1 MITQDYKFPFKC
13 RLSLNPLIKFWEGL
27 LAQGECGLGSMADTI
42 RTKLTSASELRE
54 PIEDLAILEKHQCL
68 LDLLM
73 TMVFPPAFWETDCA
87 AAFVPFQFTS
97 VYATPAFKHLFKME
111 GRDFIPHFNIDI
123 QEWHWGKTIKAN
135 ILILRQFYGGDL
147 DWQYN
152 LTADAKCPRTGL
164 ARYFNI
170 SLDPKFL
177 EIKALKEPRP
187 LTEADRA
194 RLLANVTD
202 LAAWQELIPPENF
215 EFHGFGV
222 FRGTDVT
229 ASQMISALRGD
240 LFEDEA
246 IFQRAGFASLQE
258 KLQTYLQEPDID
270 LGLAAIRDEQIFLLP
285 YGPKRLE
292 KSCVL
297 ENTAAYQKSEF
308 KGSLFTRVMDLRAPL
323 VIEDLEN
330 CPDCTSLEQ
339 GLLQKGYKSVYVA
352 PLQYQDQLL
361 GTLVLK
367 SKRTGA
373 LNSLNAAYLVP
384 VLPLFAMALNRS
396 LDQLNQRI
404 QTVIKEECTAIHPSV
419 EWRFQKAALNY
430 IQNREEGVTGLEP
443 IAFPEVYPLF
453 GVSDIR
459 TSSDHRNAAIQADL
473 IEHLG
478 MAKEILLLAH
488 KHRELPILPSF
499 AHSIDKHVAG
509 LELGLSAGD
518 ETTKPY
524 FIRSVIEPMFDQLAT
539 FAPEVNA
546 KIAAYRAGLDP
557 QKQTVY
563 RSRSQFEE
571 SLKLINETVAAFL
584 DQEEARAQGYFPH
597 YFEKRKTDGVE
608 HTIYIGA
615 SMVEDGNFCR
625 MYLRNLRLWQL
636 MVMCEVVRLT
646 EGLKDRLTM
655 PLETTHLILVQD
667 SPLSIRFSPDER
679 HFEVEGAYD
688 IRHEIIKKRIDKAV
702 IKATSERLTQPGMI
716 AIVYSN
722 RQEAAEYLDYLDY
735 LQSIGYLTDGIED
748 VELQDLQGAQG
759 LNALRVT
766 VDLEATRPMQQPL
779 PEIATAAVQALPKRD
794 HAAST
799 KKPRPLRK
807 SQAG

>member
-1 MITQDYKFPFKC
+1 MISQNNKFPFKC

-27 LAQGECGLGSMADTI
+27 LAQGQCGLGTMASTI
-42 RTKLTSASELRE
+42 RGKLESAPELRE
-54 PIEDLAILEKHQCL
+54 PIDDLAILEKHQCL

-73 TMVFPPAFWETDCA
+73 TVVFPPAFQENDCA

-97 VYATPAFKHLFKME
+97 VYATPAFQRLFKME
-111 GRDFIPHFNIDI
+111 GRNFIPHFNVTP
-123 QEWHWGKTIKAN
+123 QEWDWGKTLKAN
-135 ILILRQFYGGDL
+135 ILILRQFYGGEL

-152 LTADAKCPRTGL
+152 LIADTTCPRTGL

-177 EIKALKEPRP
+177 EIKAVKKPRP
-187 LTEADRA
+187 LTEADRV
-194 RLLANVTD
+194 RILANVTD
-202 LAAWQELIPPENF
+202 LATWQELLPPENF

-222 FRGTDVT
+222 FRAVDVT
-229 ASQMISALRGD
+229 SNQMISALRED

-258 KLQTYLQEPDID
+258 KLQVYLQEPDID
-270 LGLAAIRDEQIFLLP
+270 LGLAAIREEQIFLLP
-285 YGPKRLE
+285 YGPKRSE
-292 KSCVL
+292 ASCVL
-297 ENTAAYQKSEF
+297 ENTASYQRSEF

-323 VIEDLEN
+323 VIEDLEH
-330 CPDCTSLEQ
+330 CPDCTSLERSM
-339 GLLQKGYKSVYVA
+339 LQKGYKSVYVA
-352 PLQYQDQLL
+352 PLQYRDRLL

-367 SKRTGA
+367 SKRAGA
-373 LNSLNAAYLVP
+373 LNSLNAAYLIP
-384 VLPLFAMALNRS
+384 VQPLFALALNRS
-396 LDQLNQRI
+396 LDQLDQRI

-419 EWRFQKAALNY
+419 EWRFKKAALNY
-430 IQNREEGVTGLEP
+430 IQNPEEGITGLEP

-473 IEHLG
+473 IEHFR
-478 MAKEILLLAH
+478 MAKDILLLAH
-488 KHRELPILPSF
+488 RHRDLPILPSF
-499 AHSIDKHVAG
+499 AHRIDKHIAG
-509 LELGLSAGD
+509 LELGLNAGD

-524 FIRSVIEPMFDQLAT
+524 FIRTVIEPMFDQLAT
-539 FAPEVNA
+539 FDPEVKK
-546 KIAAYRAGLDP
+546 KIAAYRAALDP

-563 RSRSQFEE
+563 RSRAKFEE

-615 SMVEDGNFCR
+615 SMVEDGNYCR
-625 MYLRNLRLWQL
+625 MYLRNLRLWQF

-646 EGLKDRLTM
+646 EGLKEKLTV

-702 IKATSERLTQPGMI
+702 IKATSERLTQPGKI

-722 RQEAAEYLDYLDY
+722 RQEASEYLDYLDY
-735 LQSIGYLTDGIED
+735 LQSIGYLTEEIED
-748 VELQDLQGAQG
+748 MELQDLQGAQG
-759 LNALRVT
+759 LSALRVT
-766 VDLEATRPMQQPL
+766 VDQQATRPQPQPL
-779 PEIATAAVQALPKRD
+779 PEIATAAVAALPKRA
-794 HAAST
+794 HAASA

-807 SQAG
+807 SQVG